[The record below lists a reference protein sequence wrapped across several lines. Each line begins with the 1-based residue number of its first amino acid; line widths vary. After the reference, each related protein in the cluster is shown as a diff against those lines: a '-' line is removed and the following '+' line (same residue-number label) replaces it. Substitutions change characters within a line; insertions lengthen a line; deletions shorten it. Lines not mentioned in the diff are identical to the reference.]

1 MIDYLNA
8 LSRDGLERWISERYM
23 MDGTVRKAFTLVELL
38 VVIAIVA
45 LLMAVLMPA
54 LASARS
60 GARELTCK
68 SNLRQ
73 LVLANIGYASEND
86 GFYVA
91 AASDMWDG
99 AGLCRWHGMREGLDA
114 AFEPER
120 GPLAAY
126 LADGEV
132 KECPERVRFV
142 KSDSWDAS
150 FEKGC
155 GGYGY
160 NMSYIGSRLWQDGLD
175 STDAF
180 RAAYA
185 GTTRA
190 TEVARA
196 SETVMFADAAM
207 SKDGESYIE
216 YSFAEPPYAVYGGK
230 VMTGFYMSPSIHFR
244 HRGRANV
251 GWVAGN
257 VEARQMAELE
267 GASAY
272 GVDSAAMKLGWF
284 EPVDNT
290 PFDLE

>member
-1 MIDYLNA
+1 
-8 LSRDGLERWISERYM
+8 
-23 MDGTVRKAFTLVELL
+23 LVELL

-45 LLMAVLMPA
+45 LLMALLMPA

-60 GARELTCK
+60 GARELVCK

-73 LVLANIGYASEND
+73 LVLANIGYAGEND
-86 GFYVA
+86 GFYVP

-99 AGLCRWHGMREGLDA
+99 AGLRRWHGVRESLDA
-114 AFEPER
+114 AFEPEP

-126 LADGEV
+126 LADGKV
-132 KECPERVRFV
+132 KECSERVGFV
-142 KSDSWDAS
+142 ENDSWDAS

-160 NMSYIGSRLWQDGLD
+160 NMSYIGSRLWHAGLD
-175 STDAF
+175 SADAF

-185 GTTRA
+185 ATTRT
-190 TEVARA
+190 TEVARPTQ
-196 SETVMFADAAM
+196 TVMFADAAM
-207 SKDGESYIE
+207 SKNGQSYIE

-230 VMTGFYMSPSIHFR
+230 VMAGFYMSPSIHFR

-257 VEARQMAELE
+257 VEARPMAEVE

-272 GVDSAAMKLGWF
+272 GIDSANMKLGWF

-290 PFDLE
+290 LFDLD